1 MGCEEVKKL
10 REEFDKTL
18 NELHSKVLELE
29 DVAKKMVELDKDFGV
44 LLKAVEEVHGKV
56 DIVSW
61 LVIGLISKKENDW
74 AIYSLLYRIYI
85 WLSCWLH
92 FS

>member
-18 NELHSKVLELE
+18 NELRSKVLELE
-29 DVAKKMVELDKDFGV
+29 DIVKKMVELDKDFEV

-61 LVIGLISKKENDW
+61 LVIGLISKKEND
-74 AIYSLLYRIYI
+74 
-85 WLSCWLH
+85 
-92 FS
+92 

>member
-1 MGCEEVKKL
+1 MGCEEVEKL

-18 NELHSKVLELE
+18 NELRSKVLELE
-29 DVAKKMVELDKDFGV
+29 DVAKKMVELDKDFEV

-61 LVIGLISKKENDW
+61 LVIGLISKKEND
-74 AIYSLLYRIYI
+74 
-85 WLSCWLH
+85 
-92 FS
+92 

>member
-1 MGCEEVKKL
+1 MGCEEVEKL

-18 NELHSKVLELE
+18 NELRSKVLELE

-61 LVIGLISKKENDW
+61 LVIGLISKKEND
-74 AIYSLLYRIYI
+74 
-85 WLSCWLH
+85 
-92 FS
+92 